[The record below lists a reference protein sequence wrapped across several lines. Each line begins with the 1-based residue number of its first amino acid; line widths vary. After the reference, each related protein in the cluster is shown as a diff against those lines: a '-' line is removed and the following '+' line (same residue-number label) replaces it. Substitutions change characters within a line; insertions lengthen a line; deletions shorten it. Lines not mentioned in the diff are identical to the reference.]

1 MTKRLAAIY
10 GGSYQHHRSLTEPK
24 YRRYV
29 TDPIYLPD
37 LPSTD
42 LGPFDGLL
50 IPERLHQGRLMAARD
65 QVLAFLDSGR
75 TVVAFG
81 EQPRPWL
88 PGLRWEARPTNFWW
102 WLEEDPHSGLKAAL
116 PDHSLFGYLTLGDAT
131 WHQHG
136 VFWAPDGA
144 EAPVQTEDG
153 AAVFYVD
160 RVSSPGTLV
169 ATTLD
174 PLYHYG
180 AHFMPAT
187 ERFLNGFLP
196 WLVSEVL

>member
-1 MTKRLAAIY
+1 MKRLAAIY
-10 GGSYQHHRSLTEPK
+10 GGSYQHHRGLTDPK
-24 YRRYV
+24 YRQYI
-29 TDPIYLPD
+29 TDPLYLLD
-37 LPSTD
+37 LPEVDLST
-42 LGPFDGLL
+42 FDGLL
-50 IPERLHQGRLMAARD
+50 IPERLHQGRLLAARD
-65 QVLAFLDSGR
+65 QVLAYLHSGK

-81 EQPRPWL
+81 EQPRAWL

-102 WLEEDPHSGLKAAL
+102 WLEENPRSGLRAAL
-116 PDHSLFGYLTLGDAT
+116 PEHSFFRCLSLEDAT

-136 VFWAPDGA
+136 VFHAPAGA
-144 EAPVQTEDG
+144 EAAIETDDG
-153 AAVFYVD
+153 AAVLYVD
-160 RVSSPGTLV
+160 RVSTAGTLI

-196 WLVSEVL
+196 WLVQEVL